1 MDNARWEIRRSR
13 GGAPAISPK
22 ILTAVVIAV
31 GGAVWSYAQGA
42 STVFAN
48 DYINGTMSLLN
59 EVIERFTIE
68 HVSNN
73 TYGNVTYVWI
83 YNYGDVDI
91 ILDIYVN
98 STDSKL
104 GTEVSSGKIVK
115 IQINMSNSLNSGDE
129 VIIKAITRRQNSV
142 YYKYYAH

>member
-13 GGAPAISPK
+13 GVTPVISTI

-31 GGAVWSYAQGA
+31 GGAVWSYSQGA
-42 STVFAN
+42 TTIIAN
-48 DYINGTMSLLN
+48 DYINGTMDLLN
-59 EVIERFTIE
+59 EVTERFTIE
-68 HVSNN
+68 HVNNN
-73 TYGNVTYVWI
+73 TYGNITYVWI
-83 YNYGDVDI
+83 FNYGDVDI

-104 GTEVSSGKIVK
+104 GTEITSGNIGK
-115 IQINMSNSLNSGDE
+115 IQINLSNPLNSGDE